1 VFHFDNGLRL
11 VDTDLALDVRRRQPC
26 GFISH
31 AHADH
36 VGRHDLTLCTAATAA
51 LLEARW
57 GQRATRILDYGKPY
71 ELGNCRLTAY
81 PAGHVLGSA
90 MLLIEYQGQRLLYT
104 GDFRLGPS
112 ATAEPIELPRADIL
126 VMECTF
132 GHPSYRFPAR
142 ARLER
147 ELVGC
152 VRRALQAELTP
163 VIFAYSLGK
172 AQEVISVLDMARIP
186 VVQHPQVLAIS
197 RVYQQ
202 LGINLGPLNELNS
215 PQALSSAWILPPRN
229 TRSARAVL
237 PVRRIEI
244 AVSGWAMEPRMRR
257 RLGGDYQ
264 IPLSDHADFDELL
277 RCIERVSPS
286 TVYCWHG
293 QSSFV
298 EHLRRRGWNAYW
310 LDARRDNEKKRSGL
324 ETQPT

>member
-1 VFHFDNGLRL
+1 MFLGAGQDCPAYNREHLVFYFDNGLRL
-11 VDTDLALDVRRRQPC
+11 ADADLALDVRRRQTC

-36 VGRHDLTLCTAATAA
+36 VGRHELTLCTQATAA

-57 GQRATRILDYGKPY
+57 GQRVTRCLQYGEPC
-71 ELGNCRLTAY
+71 ELGRCRLTAF

-90 MLLIEYQGQRLLYT
+90 MLLVECQNQRLLYT

-132 GHPSYRFPAR
+132 GHPTYRFPAR
-142 ARLER
+142 ARVEM

-152 VRRALQAELTP
+152 VRRTLQAGLTP

-197 RVYQQ
+197 RVYER
-202 LGINLGPLNELNS
+202 LGINLGPLNDLNS
-215 PQALSSAWILPPRN
+215 PGAISSAWILPPRN
-229 TRSARAVL
+229 SRGTSTVL

-244 AVSGWAMEPRMRR
+244 SVSGWAIDPRMRR
-257 RLGGDYQ
+257 RLGGHYQ
-264 IPLSDHADFDELL
+264 LPLSDHADFDELL
-277 RCIERVSPS
+277 RCIERVQPK

-293 QSSFV
+293 QRAFV
-298 EHLRRRGWNAYW
+298 DHLRR
-310 LDARRDNEKKRSGL
+310 SGV
-324 ETQPT
+324 